1 MNEQELKEYVR
12 CRKDPVYFF
21 KTYGRVRHPRKGLI
35 PFDLYDFQEDTLTS
49 FLDSS
54 YNIILKAR
62 QLGIS
67 TLCAAYAGWLAN
79 FFKDKEIF
87 ILATKRETA
96 TNLVDK
102 VRVFLEEIPDFLKS
116 ELLVDNRQSME
127 LANGS
132 KIKAGAT
139 GTTSKDAARSEALSL
154 LIVDEAAFIKAM
166 DDIWIAAQPTLSTG
180 GDCIVLSSPNGIGN
194 WFHKS
199 YIEAEAGTSE
209 KVGDK
214 HISFKPINLPWNLH
228 PDRDDEWAR
237 NEKRKIGDQAFAQEH
252 GCDFLQSGNNVVS
265 VKAIQW
271 YEEHPTEE
279 EQADDGYR
287 PYVREPQEKTWVDKG
302 LWIWKY
308 PDYTKQYMI
317 SADVARGDGND
328 FSAFHVI
335 DVENYEQVAA

>member
-1 MNEQELKEYVR
+1 MNESELKEYVK

-21 KTYGRVRHPRKGLI
+21 KTYGRVRHPRKGLM
-35 PFDLYDFQEDTLTS
+35 PFALYDFQEETLNK
-49 FLDSS
+49 FLDTS
-54 YNIILKAR
+54 YNVILKAR

-102 VRVFLEEIPDFLKS
+102 VRVFLQEIPDFLKS

-154 LIVDEAAFIKAM
+154 LIIDEAAFIKAM
-166 DDIWIAAQPTLSTG
+166 DTIWVAAQPTLSTG

-194 WFHKS
+194 WFHKT

-209 KVGDK
+209 KVGEK
-214 HISFKPINLPWNLH
+214 HISFNPIN
-228 PDRDDEWAR
+228 
-237 NEKRKIGDQAFAQEH
+237 
-252 GCDFLQSGNNVVS
+252 
-265 VKAIQW
+265 
-271 YEEHPTEE
+271 
-279 EQADDGYR
+279 
-287 PYVREPQEKTWVDKG
+287 
-302 LWIWKY
+302 
-308 PDYTKQYMI
+308 
-317 SADVARGDGND
+317 
-328 FSAFHVI
+328 
-335 DVENYEQVAA
+335 